1 MHSQAVVLAFQIKA
15 IRNCLLCLTPR
26 QSVVL
31 AFQIKAIRNVTPVRV
46 GTETVV
52 LAFQI
57 KAIRNTM
64 FAKHCISV
72 NYNMFCS

>member
-1 MHSQAVVLAFQIKA
+1 MRAIVVLAFQIKA
-15 IRNCLLCLTPR
+15 IRNEKCVFQKGTT
-26 QSVVL
+26 VVL
-31 AFQIKAIRNVTPVRV
+31 AFQIKAIRNYLEFVTSKT
-46 GTETVV
+46 GVV